1 MRAVR
6 GSGDQPAG
14 AVETPGAPGAA
25 ACTATVR
32 DVVVR
37 VVPGRWEVPATEAR
51 ARTV

>member
-1 MRAVR
+1 MTAVR
-6 GSGDQPAG
+6 GSGDRPTG
-14 AVETPGAPGAA
+14 AVEPGAPGTA

-37 VVPGRWEVPATEAR
+37 VVPGRWEVSATEAR